1 MRPHLLAWQWSDYA
15 VKHRSRANLL
25 IHIAAVPLFQI
36 DSLLVVWGVLGFA
49 APVAAV
55 GAACVLASVA
65 LQGRG
70 HRLEAEAPTPFD
82 GAGDF
87 VARLVAEQW
96 ITFPRFVLT
105 GGWFRNLTAFLR
117 EP

>member
-15 VKHRSRANLL
+15 DKHRSRANLL
-25 IHIAAVPLFQI
+25 IHIAAVPVFQVG
-36 DSLLVVWGVLGFA
+36 SLLVVWGVLGFA
-49 APVAAV
+49 LAVAAV
-55 GAACVLASVA
+55 GAAFVLASVA

-70 HRLEAEAPTPFD
+70 HRLEAVAPTPFD
-82 GAGDF
+82 GPGDF

-105 GGWFRNLTAFLR
+105 GGWYRNLTR
-117 EP
+117 RS